1 MKAESKRT
9 ANILRGTLLLRM
21 AISRTLAK
29 DRDRHPLKAPCLH
42 LAKRYFN
49 CQKTKGAGSKPPREA
64 ARSFNS
70 REFCFEIWEREAAP
84 ANYCLI
90 RRLSMDV
97 SCPSLPPKILVA
109 DKVRPNAQTTVYMA
123 AHGCHFV
130 ECCLYVLL
138 VIIESFFLAVR
149 DMTVAR
155 TVLYKTRP
163 PILSSSFLKNQTCE
177 LSLALALIT

>member
-9 ANILRGTLLLRM
+9 ANTLRGTLLLRM

-49 CQKTKGAGSKPPREA
+49 CQKTKGAGFKPPREA

-84 ANYCLI
+84 ANYCLM

-97 SCPSLPPKILVA
+97 SCPSLPPKI
-109 DKVRPNAQTTVYMA
+109 
-123 AHGCHFV
+123 
-130 ECCLYVLL
+130 
-138 VIIESFFLAVR
+138 
-149 DMTVAR
+149 
-155 TVLYKTRP
+155 
-163 PILSSSFLKNQTCE
+163 
-177 LSLALALIT
+177 